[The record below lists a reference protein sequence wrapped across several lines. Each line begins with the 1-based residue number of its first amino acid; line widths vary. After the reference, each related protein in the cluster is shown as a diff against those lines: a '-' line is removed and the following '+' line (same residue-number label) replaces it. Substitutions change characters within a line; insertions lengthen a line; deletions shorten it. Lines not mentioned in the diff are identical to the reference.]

1 MKFWDS
7 SALVPALLP
16 EPRSGAMTDL
26 LREDPAMTIWWAAP
40 VECQSAIHRK
50 HRARALASA
59 VFDDVLVRL
68 DHLVR
73 MADVV
78 APTGPLRDRAGR
90 LVSTRALRAAD
101 ALQLAAALDWCNEAP
116 RAEAFVCLD
125 GRLRGAARAE
135 GFTVLPENINSDGG
149 GGAGT

>member
-59 VFDDVLVRL
+59 VSDDVLVRL

-73 MADVV
+73 MA
-78 APTGPLRDRAGR
+78 TGPLRDRAGR
-90 LVSTRALRAAD
+90 LVSTRGLRAAD

-116 RAEAFVCLD
+116 RAEALVCPD
-125 GRLRGAARAE
+125 GGLRGAARAE
-135 GFTVLPENINSDGG
+135 GFSVLPENINSDGG